1 MGWFDNLWRRRRP
14 ERTTEAPAE
23 RAEARERERERK
35 RDDERASADELEER
49 AHQHRD
55 DAIFREPRVP
65 PGTG

>member
-1 MGWFDNLWRRRRP
+1 MGWLDNLWRRRRP
-14 ERTTEAPAE
+14 ERPPESPVE
-23 RAEARERERERK
+23 RAHIREEEEEGK
-35 RDDERASADELEER
+35 KPLTADELEER